1 MNFARNQTLVR
12 NSSAAAVAAVAS
24 TPWNVRLR
32 ELANQSLFAESIS
45 LYRSMLRSG
54 FTPDAFSFPFT
65 LKSCAAL
72 SLPVSG
78 QQLHCH
84 VIRVGCEAEPF
95 VLTSLISM
103 YCKCGWFEDAR
114 KVFDENPQS
123 LRLGVC
129 YNALISGYKGNCKV
143 SEAVYMFRKMKE
155 AGVYADSVTMLGLV
169 PVCTVPDH
177 LLLGMSL
184 HGQCVKGGT
193 DSELAV
199 LNSFI
204 TMYMKCGSVDSGR
217 KVFDEIP
224 VKGLITWNAVIS
236 GYSQNGL
243 AYDVLELY
251 EKMKSSGVCPDPVTL
266 VSVLSSCANLGA
278 QKIGQEVEKLIETN
292 GIVSNVFVS
301 NALISMYAR
310 CGNLAKARSVFDN
323 IPVKTLV
330 SWTAMIGCY
339 GMHGMG
345 ETGIKL
351 FEDMIKTG
359 IRPDRTVF
367 VMVLSAC
374 SHSGLT
380 DRGLELFGM
389 MKKEYNLEPCPEHY
403 ACVVDL
409 LGRAGRLDEA
419 VETIKSMPIEPDGA
433 VWGALLGACKIH
445 KNVDIA
451 ELAFTKVIE
460 CEPMNIGY
468 YVLMSNIYSDSK
480 NQEGIWRI
488 RLMMRQRGFKKDPG
502 YSYVEHKGRVHLFL
516 AGDRSHEQTEEVY
529 RMLDE
534 LDTSVMEISE
544 NMDCNK
550 DKEEVTS
557 SRHEHSE
564 RLAVAFG
571 ILNTSPG
578 TEILVI
584 KNLRVC
590 EDCHVFIKLVSKIV
604 DRRFVVRDPSRFHYF
619 KDGVCSCNDYW

>member
-1 MNFARNQTLVR
+1 MTGSLVR
-12 NSSAAAVAAVAS
+12 SGVTAVAS

-32 ELANQSLFAESIS
+32 ELANKSLFGEAIS

-54 FTPDAFSFPFT
+54 SSPDAFSFPFT
-65 LKSCAAL
+65 LKSCASL
-72 SLPVSG
+72 LLPVSG
-78 QQLHCH
+78 KQLHCH
-84 VIRVGCEAEPF
+84 VIRGGCEAEPF

-103 YCKCGWFEDAR
+103 YCKCGLVEDAR

-123 LRLGVC
+123 CKLGVC
-129 YNALISGYKGNCKV
+129 YNALISGYTVNSKV
-143 SEAVYMFRKMKE
+143 YDAVYMFRKMKE
-155 AGVYADSVTMLGLV
+155 FGVSVDSITMLGLV
-169 PVCTVPDH
+169 PVCTVPDYIWF
-177 LLLGMSL
+177 GMSL
-184 HGQCVKGGT
+184 HGECVKGGT
-193 DSELAV
+193 DSEISV

-204 TMYMKCGSVDSGR
+204 TMYMKCGSVESGR
-217 KVFDEIP
+217 RLFDEMP

-236 GYSQNGL
+236 GYAQNGL

-251 EKMKSSGVCPDPVTL
+251 EKMKSSGVCPDSVTF
-266 VSVLSSCANLGA
+266 VSVLSSCAHLGA
-278 QKIGQEVEKLIETN
+278 QKIGQEVEKLIGAN

-301 NALISMYAR
+301 NASISMYAR
-310 CGNLAKARSVFDN
+310 CGNLAKARAVFDM
-323 IPVKTLV
+323 IPVKSLV

-345 ETGIKL
+345 ETGLKL
-351 FEDMIKTG
+351 FDDMIKSG
-359 IRPDRTVF
+359 IRPDKAVF

-380 DRGLELFGM
+380 DKGLELFGA
-389 MKKEYNLEPCPEHY
+389 MKREYNLEPGPEHCS
-403 ACVVDL
+403 CVVDL

-419 VETIKSMPIEPDGA
+419 IEFIESMRVEPDGA

-445 KNVDIA
+445 KNVDMA
-451 ELAFTKVIE
+451 ELAFAKVIE

-468 YVLMSNIYSDSK
+468 YVLMSNIYTDTK

-488 RLMMRQRGFKKDPG
+488 RRMMRDRGFRKEPG

-516 AGDRSHEQTEEVY
+516 VGDRSHEQTEEVY
-529 RMLDE
+529 RMLDDLE
-534 LDTSVMEISE
+534 TSVMEITG
-544 NMDCNK
+544 NTDN
-550 DKEEVTS
+550 DRDEEVLN
-557 SRHEHSE
+557 SRREHSE

-578 TEILVI
+578 AEILVI

-590 EDCHVFIKLVSKIV
+590 KDCHVFIKMVSKIV
-604 DRRFVVRDPSRFHYF
+604 DRRFVIRDASRFHYF

>member
-1 MNFARNQTLVR
+1 MTVAATGSLVR
-12 NSSAAAVAAVAS
+12 SSGVAAVAP

-32 ELANQSLFAESIS
+32 ELAYNSLFGEAIS

-54 FTPDAFSFPFT
+54 SSPDAFSFPFT

-84 VIRVGCEAEPF
+84 VIRGGCEAEPF
-95 VLTSLISM
+95 VLTSLMSM
-103 YCKCGWFEDAR
+103 YCKCGLVEDAR

-123 LRLGVC
+123 RQLGVC
-129 YNALISGYKGNCKV
+129 YNALISGYTANSKV
-143 SEAVYMFRKMKE
+143 SDAVYMFRTMKE
-155 AGVYADSVTMLGLV
+155 TGVSADSVTMLGLV
-169 PVCTVPDH
+169 PVCTVPDY
-177 LLLGMSL
+177 LWLGMSL
-184 HGQCVKGGT
+184 HGQCIKGGT

-199 LNSFI
+199 LNSFV
-204 TMYMKCGSVDSGR
+204 TMYMKCGLVELGR
-217 KVFDEIP
+217 KLFDEMP

-236 GYSQNGL
+236 GYAQNGL
-243 AYDVLELY
+243 ANNVLELY

-266 VSVLSSCANLGA
+266 VSVLSSCAHLGA
-278 QKIGQEVEKLIETN
+278 HMIGQEVEKLIEAN

-310 CGNLAKARSVFDN
+310 CGNLAKARAVFDI
-323 IPVKTLV
+323 IPVKGLV

-345 ETGIKL
+345 ETGLKL
-351 FEDMIKTG
+351 FDDMIKSG
-359 IRPDRTVF
+359 IRPDGAVF
-367 VMVLSAC
+367 VMALSAC

-380 DRGLELFGM
+380 EKGLELFGT
-389 MKKEYNLEPCPEHY
+389 MKREYNVEPGPEHCS
-403 ACVVDL
+403 CVVDL

-419 VETIKSMPIEPDGA
+419 IEFIESMRVEPDGA

-445 KNVDIA
+445 KNVDMA
-451 ELAFTKVIE
+451 ELAFAKVIE
-460 CEPMNIGY
+460 FEPMNIGY

-488 RLMMRQRGFKKDPG
+488 RVMMRDRGFRKEPG

-534 LDTSVMEISE
+534 LETSVMEIAG
-544 NMDCNK
+544 NTDC
-550 DKEEVTS
+550 DRGEEVLN
-557 SRHEHSE
+557 SRREHSE

-578 TEILVI
+578 AEILVI

-590 EDCHVFIKLVSKIV
+590 KDCHVFIKMVSKIV
-604 DRRFVVRDPSRFHYF
+604 DRRFVVRDASRFHYF
-619 KDGVCSCNDYW
+619 KDGVCSCKDYW